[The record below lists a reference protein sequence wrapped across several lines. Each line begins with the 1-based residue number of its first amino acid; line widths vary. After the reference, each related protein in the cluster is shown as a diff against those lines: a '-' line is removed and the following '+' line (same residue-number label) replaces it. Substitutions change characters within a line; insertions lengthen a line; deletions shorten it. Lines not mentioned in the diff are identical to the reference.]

1 MRIALICPPYPSH
14 VQVFSVLAS
23 ALQERGHE
31 AVLVLQEGAEAFA
44 AGKVRCVLIPPAS
57 GRTTEQLLRRAARPG
72 SILGVLKTVA
82 DSAAATDALCQ
93 HLPEILQN
101 MAIEAV
107 IADQM
112 EPAGALAARHRKI
125 TYLSLACALPLERD
139 ARIPPPYLGWP
150 YAADEAGLKRN
161 RGGEMVASYLL
172 SAQRRMIRKWAA
184 RFGLENLETLEDC
197 LSPLG
202 TIAQMP
208 KALDFPR
215 EDGGRPLWQMGPI
228 RAVGGKQ
235 DFALEIDPNR
245 PLVFMSLG
253 TLQGHRFS
261 LFRAVAR
268 VCKQLD
274 AQLLVAHCGGL
285 RPDQA
290 ARVGA
295 DWVTDFVPQREVLAR
310 ADICVTH
317 GGQNTVLD
325 ALEAG
330 TPLLVTPIAFDQ
342 PGISARIVHHQVGIR
357 LSHRFLRTGKAKRA
371 MQTLLQDASY
381 KSRARALGSQM
392 QPPRLADIGEQIE
405 EAFGSDAAIERQ
417 SFKSSAT

>member
-1 MRIALICPPYPSH
+1 
-14 VQVFSVLAS
+14 
-23 ALQERGHE
+23 
-31 AVLVLQEGAEAFA
+31 
-44 AGKVRCVLIPPAS
+44 
-57 GRTTEQLLRRAARPG
+57 
-72 SILGVLKTVA
+72 
-82 DSAAATDALCQ
+82 
-93 HLPEILQN
+93 
-101 MAIEAV
+101 
-107 IADQM
+107 
-112 EPAGALAARHRKI
+112 
-125 TYLSLACALPLERD
+125 
-139 ARIPPPYLGWP
+139 
-150 YAADEAGLKRN
+150 DEAGLKRN
-161 RGGEMVASYLL
+161 RGGEMVASCLL

-215 EDGGRPLWQMGPI
+215 EDCGRPLLQMGPV
-228 RAVGGKQ
+228 READAKR

-245 PLVFMSLG
+245 PFVFMSLG
-253 TLQGHRFS
+253 TLQGHRFP

-268 VCKQLD
+268 ACKRLD

-295 DWVTDFVPQREVLAR
+295 DWVTDFVPQREVLVS

-330 TPLLVTPIAFDQ
+330 TPLLVIPIAFDQ

-357 LSHRFLRTGKAKRA
+357 LPPRFLSAGKAQRA
-371 MQTLLQDASY
+371 LQKLLQDASY

-392 QPPRLADIGEQIE
+392 QSPRLADICEQIE